1 VCRSLQSERNIDT
14 LAALRTHHT
23 RQMSSVSLSGLCRL
37 QIASSQLTFAAVY
50 QIQTAG
56 ASLLITHATSLS
68 TAEAAAKKAGIPT
81 DRIIVLDST
90 REAPAQRK
98 GPYPTILH
106 LSKEDWR
113 TGRARRKSPIFVFR
127 AAPPENQRFVR
138 LLFWNR
144 LITDTISGSGYTSL
158 FSHLQRDS
166 IRCLLPHCRPFDP
179 V

>member
-1 VCRSLQSERNIDT
+1 
-14 LAALRTHHT
+14 
-23 RQMSSVSLSGLCRL
+23 MSSVSLSGLCRL

-98 GPYPTILH
+98 GPYPTIEQLI
-106 LSKEDWR
+106 KEGLERPPAFVERRLEDGEGTKKIAYLCFSSGT
-113 TGRARRKSPIFVFR
+113 TGKPK
-127 AAPPENQRFVR
+127 VR
-138 LLFWNR
+138 
-144 LITDTISGSGYTSL
+144 
-158 FSHLQRDS
+158 
-166 IRCLLPHCRPFDP
+166 
-179 V
+179 